1 MAKSREP
8 IKKVDGKEVILSS
21 GVKINV
27 TALAPKFL
35 TRLQED
41 YPDPIPP
48 KRTITVLGGTEEVD
62 DLENPDYLEQKREV
76 DTKRNT
82 ILLEAIIELCVSC
95 DLTPHEGV
103 IKRLEKFTSPFPVD
117 PDERRIRFLYE
128 YALKTQLDYIN
139 IQATAIEEI
148 SVSEE
153 EVRERMNSFQSNMA
167 WSTTNGSQTSSP
179 NEVVGVAVEQSET

>member
-8 IKKVDGKEVILSS
+8 IKKIDGKEVILSS
-21 GVKINV
+21 GVVINV

-41 YPDPIPP
+41 HPDPVPP
-48 KRTITVLGGTEEVD
+48 KKSIDTLGGKEEVD
-62 DLENPDYLEQKREV
+62 NLTDPEYLEQKREV
-76 DTKRNT
+76 DTRRNT

-95 DLTPHEGV
+95 DLSKYEGM
-103 IKRLEKFTSPFPVD
+103 IKRLEKFTSPFPAD

-167 WSTTNGSQTSSP
+167 WSTANRSQASGV
-179 NEVVGVAVEQSET
+179 NEVVGVAVEQPQA